1 MTVARQAEALL
12 AIVEADRAAKCGAIL
27 DAARAQAA
35 ALVADAHAA
44 ARARMRAAFAEEREL
59 VAARIAA
66 AQANLET
73 RRRIARQQR
82 AAALLAAAWEKL
94 PAALLARWR
103 DPHARRA
110 WAATVAEDARRVLPR
125 SAWTIAHAPGW
136 PEAERAAFAGEL
148 SAANGIDASF
158 VEDPAVRAGLRI
170 AADHNV
176 VDGTQEGLLA
186 DRAEIGARLLA
197 LLGDSE

>member
-1 MTVARQAEALL
+1 MTPTRQAEALL
-12 AIVEADRAAKCGAIL
+12 AIVEADRAAKRGAIL

-44 ARARMRAAFAEEREL
+44 ARARMRAAFAEERDL
-59 VAARIAA
+59 VATRIAA
-66 AQANLET
+66 ARANLET

-94 PAALLARWR
+94 PAMLLTRWR
-103 DPHARRA
+103 DADARRA
-110 WAATVAEDARRVLPR
+110 WAASVAEDARRVLPR
-125 SAWTIAHAPGW
+125 TAWTITHASGW
-136 PEAERAAFAGEL
+136 PEAERAAFAGGL
-148 SAANGIDASF
+148 AANGIVASF

-176 VDGTQEGLLA
+176 VDGTQAGLLA